1 MRFYFACR
9 RDSHTLYL
17 GHASYQTLHCLKH
30 SLCSRRSIGRDFPPR
45 EKMAFF
51 QNCHF
56 DISSADIYTC
66 SFHKSLIFMKRKR
79 HLHWPTSGRIF
90 RLNALCACCAYKIS
104 QSKRYNACSGVV
116 RVTGVEPARRAAPD
130 PKSGAS
136 ANSAI
141 PAYQPFV
148 GGESFCT
155 CTETLCQSHIFLVF
169 IDRFPYNK
177 NK

>member
-1 MRFYFACR
+1 MGNVAGKTDASSMRVYFACR
-9 RDSHTLYL
+9 RDSHTLYP
-17 GHASYQTLHCLKH
+17 GYASYQTLHCLKH

-56 DISSADIYTC
+56 DISPADIYTC

-79 HLHWPTSGRIF
+79 HLHWPTSRRIF

-116 RVTGVEPARRAAPD
+116 QVTGVEPARTVVRESESNVTLVKTTTVPLQRASCCYPEF
-130 PKSGAS
+130 KRRAS
-136 ANSAI
+136 
-141 PAYQPFV
+141 
-148 GGESFCT
+148 T
-155 CTETLCQSHIFLVF
+155 
-169 IDRFPYNK
+169 
-177 NK
+177 

>member
-1 MRFYFACR
+1 MSAL
-9 RDSHTLYL
+9 ST
-17 GHASYQTLHCLKH
+17 
-30 SLCSRRSIGRDFPPR
+30 
-45 EKMAFF
+45 
-51 QNCHF
+51 HF
-56 DISSADIYTC
+56 DRYHSKDDKLPVCTIGAAKKQINSPKAY
-66 SFHKSLIFMKRKR
+66 
-79 HLHWPTSGRIF
+79 
-90 RLNALCACCAYKIS
+90 AL
-104 QSKRYNACSGVV
+104 GELLV

-148 GGESFCT
+148 GGGESYCT